1 MATVFYDGNGKEVT
15 VSADGSSGGNYGG
28 YIPYSFYE
36 AIGDSLTFSGYPG
49 NVAKALQIP
58 NVINH
63 AVNGAHIIG
72 TTTNWMVDQAN
83 AVSETCQLCT
93 IMGGTNDSA
102 DILAGKIG
110 EIGTKDTTTYLGSYQ
125 TIIETLLEKNPKMR
139 IFMLK
144 PPRCYDRDDMS
155 QFETIGDCIDQLHEY
170 YGIPVIDV
178 YNDLGMNEFNYSAYL
193 NDDKLHFNNDGL
205 NAMTTLV
212 AHSIASI

>member
-1 MATVFYDGNGKEVT
+1 MATVFYDGNGNEVT
-15 VSADGSSGGNYGG
+15 VSGGNSSGGNYGG
-28 YIPYSFYE
+28 YMPYSFYE
-36 AIGDSLTFSGYPG
+36 AIGDSLTFNSWPG
-49 NVAKALQIP
+49 GVAKALQIT
-58 NVINH
+58 NVVNH

-72 TTTNWMVDQAN
+72 TTSGGMIEQAN
-83 AVSETCQLCT
+83 AVSETCELCT
-93 IMGGTNDSA
+93 IMGGTNDGA
-102 DILAGKIG
+102 AIRAGNIG

-125 TIIETLLEKNPKMR
+125 TIIETLLAKNPKMR

-155 QFETIGDCIDQLHEY
+155 QFETISDCIDQLHEY

-193 NDDKLHFNNDGL
+193 NDDKLHFNSDGVSAL
-205 NAMTTLV
+205 VTLV